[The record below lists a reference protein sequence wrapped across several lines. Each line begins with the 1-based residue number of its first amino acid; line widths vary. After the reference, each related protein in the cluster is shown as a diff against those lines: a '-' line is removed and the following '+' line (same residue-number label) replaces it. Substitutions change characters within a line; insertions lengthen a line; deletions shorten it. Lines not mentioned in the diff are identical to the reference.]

1 MRYLVT
7 LPPVV
12 TKAQDAVAA
21 AGEPVVPWYPAPP
34 RNMFLAITSMSAV
47 ATAVVADVDEDPD
60 KLAEALHKQ
69 LPGLPLTM
77 HQNFVMATA
86 LAASKLKTGT
96 RVRPVMDYYTAA
108 IQTADNNTIIK
119 LWDSLPIKE
128 RLCQVTV
135 VTQ

>member
-12 TKAQDAVAA
+12 TKAQDVVAA

-34 RNMFLAITSMSAV
+34 RNMFLAVTSMTAV
-47 ATAVVADVDEDPD
+47 ATAVVADIDADPD
-60 KLAEALHKQ
+60 KLATELHRQ

-86 LAASKLKTGT
+86 LAAAKLKPGT
-96 RVRPVMDYYTAA
+96 RVRPIMDYYTAS
-108 IQTADNNTIIK
+108 IQTAEGDTVIK
-119 LWDSLPIKE
+119 LWERLPIKE
-128 RLCQVTV
+128 RICQVSV